1 MKRSILF
8 LLLSGLVALVNAQSL
23 TGRITDENNQ
33 PVAYAN
39 VVLLS
44 LPDSTFLQGT
54 ISDEQGLFSLPAT
67 DSKSKVI
74 QISCIGY
81 KKLSRPCTNGALGT
95 LSLPGDAVI
104 LNETVIT
111 ARRPVYRMKGNSLT
125 TTVQNTLLSTLGT
138 GNEVLKRIP
147 GIRMDND
154 KNVEVFGKGAPLI
167 YINGRLVRDNSELDQ
182 LNSND
187 IEKIELITNP
197 GAEYDAEVKAV
208 LRIKT
213 VKSTGEGPGGFGR
226 ASINYA
232 SAAMHT
238 EMVNLNYRK
247 GNWDIF
253 GQLMSADSYV
263 KQYEDIELEVKG
275 SDHWYLN
282 NPTQAEG
289 KHIRGIAV
297 QGGINYTI
305 NEHHALGANYQLQR
319 FPYSGTIKATQDF
332 EVMRNTNAYDR
343 IHADFS
349 MKKRKTVHKVNFYY
363 SGKINE
369 KLSID
374 FNADY
379 LSGKS
384 SDKNANYEMSKEQE
398 NRQVNSLGKAD
409 YDLYAGKLVFS
420 YPLGKARLNFGT
432 EANHTNHHD
441 VYRNELEI
449 VPSNENETQETKFAG
464 FVAYQVTLGNLSLD
478 AGLRYEH
485 TSFDYYENDRKQS
498 DQCRTYNNVYPNLLL
513 SLPYKN
519 SHHLLSY
526 TMKTMRPRYDQLN
539 GNVQY
544 SNRYMYKQGNPLL
557 RPETQHDITYQYG
570 YRFVNLSVSYQYI
583 KNYISSVREL
593 YADDGSISITRDLNS
608 EKNQE
613 LNLMLSVS
621 PEIGCWHPS
630 FNIYFTQQF
639 FKAEFQQ
646 RMMSFNNPVIS
657 FKLNNDFTLPGG
669 FVFSLAGDYR
679 TAGSEGPVQTLSS
692 GTMNVGLRKSWLDGR
707 LQINV
712 DGSDLLDTYRRGGI
726 RYSPS
731 SKHIYIDTFNSR
743 SVSLSILYRFNASR
757 SKYKGTG
764 AANDEIKRL

>member
-8 LLLSGLVALVNAQSL
+8 LLLCGLVALVNAQGL
-23 TGRITDENNQ
+23 TGKITDENNQ

-213 VKSTGEGPGGFGR
+213 VKALGEGLGGFGR
-226 ASINYA
+226 AAINYA

-238 EMVNLNYRK
+238 EIVNLNYRK
-247 GNWDIF
+247 GDWDIF
-253 GQLMSADSYV
+253 GQLMNVDSYI

-289 KHIRGIAV
+289 KHIRGIAI

-332 EVMRNTNAYDR
+332 EVMRNNNVYDR

-349 MKKRKTVHKVNFYY
+349 MEKRKTVHKVNFYY
-363 SGKINE
+363 SGKLNE

-384 SDKNANYEMSKEQE
+384 SDKNANYEASKEQE

-409 YDLYAGKLVFS
+409 YDLYAGKLIFS
-420 YPLGKARLNFGT
+420 YPLGKARLNFGA
-432 EANHTNHHD
+432 EANRTNHHD
-441 VYRNELEI
+441 VYRNEQEI

-464 FVAYQVTLGNLSLD
+464 FVAYQTTLGNLSLD

-485 TSFDYYENDRKQS
+485 TSFDYYENNRKQL
-498 DQCRTYNNVYPNLLL
+498 DQCRIYNNVYPNLSLA
-513 SLPYKN
+513 LPYKK
-519 SHHLLSY
+519 SHHSLSY
-526 TMKTMRPRYDQLN
+526 TVKTMRPRYGQLN

-557 RPETQHDITYQYG
+557 RPETQHDLTYQYG
-570 YRFVNLSVSYQYI
+570 YRFLNISVSYQYI

-593 YADDGSISITRDLNS
+593 YADDGSITINRDLNS
-608 EKNQE
+608 EKNQR

-621 PEIGCWHPS
+621 REIGWWHPS
-630 FNIYFTQQF
+630 FNVYFTQQF

-657 FKLNNDFTLPGG
+657 FTLNNDFTLPGG
-669 FVFSLAGDYR
+669 FVFSLTGDYR

-692 GTMNVGLRKSWLDGR
+692 GAMNVGLRKSWLDGR

-712 DGSDLLDTYRRGGI
+712 DGSDLLGTYRRGGI

-731 SKHIYIDTFNSR
+731 SKHTYIDTFNSR
-743 SVSLSILYRFNASR
+743 SISLSVLYRFNATR